1 MVNLIVSNEVTPA
14 ILFAEIIF
22 VFLLHRYIEPL
33 PEGSEKKFEF
43 ENMMVGQAVP
53 SQFIAAIEKGF
64 IEASN
69 S

>member
-1 MVNLIVSNEVTPA
+1 MTCFFSFL
-14 ILFAEIIF
+14 
-22 VFLLHRYIEPL
+22 FLLDRYIEPL

>member
-1 MVNLIVSNEVTPA
+1 MS
-14 ILFAEIIF
+14 
-22 VFLLHRYIEPL
+22 RYIEPL
-33 PEGSEKKFEF
+33 PEGHEKKFEF

-64 IEASN
+64 TEAAN

>member
-1 MVNLIVSNEVTPA
+1 MLKRSVINSVASMLS
-14 ILFAEIIF
+14 
-22 VFLLHRYIEPL
+22 RYVEPL

-64 IEASN
+64 IEAKN

>member
-1 MVNLIVSNEVTPA
+1 M
-14 ILFAEIIF
+14 FAGWLW
-22 VFLLHRYIEPL
+22 LLSRYIEPL
-33 PEGSEKKFEF
+33 PEGHEKKFEF

-64 IEASN
+64 TEAAN